1 MIYHVSEHG
10 SDRAAGTAE
19 APFRTINRAAEAARA
34 GDTVKVH
41 NGTYR

>member
-19 APFRTINRAAEAARA
+19 APLSHSSSISSSCVALRSS
-34 GDTVKVH
+34 
-41 NGTYR
+41 